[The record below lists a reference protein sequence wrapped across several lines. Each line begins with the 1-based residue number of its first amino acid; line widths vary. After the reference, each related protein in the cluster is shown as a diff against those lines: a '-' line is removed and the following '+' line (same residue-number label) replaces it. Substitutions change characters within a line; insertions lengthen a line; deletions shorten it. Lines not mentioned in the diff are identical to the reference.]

1 MKELIRTNDPVKIS
15 WLTAVLAECGIDAIV
30 LDTHMSGLE
39 GQIGVIPR
47 RIMVTDGDFEAARA
61 FLNSAERADVDTETV
76 DALLDGRVLLRQ
88 P

>member
-30 LDTHMSGLE
+30 LDTHMSILE

-47 RIMVTDGDFEAARA
+47 RIMVIDEDFEAARTCE
-61 FLNSAERADVDTETV
+61 FGGTG
-76 DALLDGRVLLRQ
+76 GRRYRNG
-88 P
+88 